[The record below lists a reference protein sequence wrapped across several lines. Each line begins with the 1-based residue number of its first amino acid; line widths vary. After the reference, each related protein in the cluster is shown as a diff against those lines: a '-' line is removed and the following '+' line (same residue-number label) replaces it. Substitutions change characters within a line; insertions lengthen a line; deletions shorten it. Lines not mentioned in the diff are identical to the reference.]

1 MKKLEIYLR
10 SGLRLEINNPK
21 ITVEE
26 IQKKLNDVGTVRFDV
41 KNESFVIRIEDIEA
55 ICMVD
60 K

>member
-10 SGLRLEINNPK
+10 SGLRLDINNPK